1 MHFDS
6 VGLHVI
12 VENST
17 KLVALGKVYESFGT
31 IHNVPYAD
39 NVVRVSVVKVYAGD
53 VEFPFSNNIEIKFVK
68 DVVGTF
74 VGWPTRLV
82 KPISHQVMTIVIN
95 TYTIFFVTWL
105 HALIFYVSF
114 W

>member
-1 MHFDS
+1 M
-6 VGLHVI
+6 
-12 VENST
+12 
-17 KLVALGKVYESFGT
+17 
-31 IHNVPYAD
+31 PYAD
-39 NVVRVSVVKVYAGD
+39 NVVRVSVVKVYVGD

-74 VGWPTRLV
+74 VGCPTRLV

-105 HALIFYVSF
+105 HALIVYVSF